1 MALAVHYVG
10 GSFMEVL
17 APIVAGVLLVFMDWR
32 SVIQVTVVPALIM
45 GVLFLRLH
53 RRIRP
58 PTMGSVS
65 RQDLRVQAK
74 LVWKPASLAG
84 LGILGLHS
92 MAMEGLWSMMP
103 LYLVEEREL
112 SSSVAGMLFSVMVL
126 AGSLGAVLLGR
137 LLDKRRR
144 KILTVSAL
152 LVGAAS
158 PLLILWAPTV
168 PIMIAALML
177 SGFVIM
183 GLLPALIAT
192 VLSIVGGRQMVM
204 IGLIMGTGEVVGASG
219 ALLAGVAGET
229 DLRLSLVVV
238 SIIALGSALLAS
250 MHPFTPAVSEHD
262 ADGEVGPEIRTGS

>member
-1 MALAVHYVG
+1 
-10 GSFMEVL
+10 
-17 APIVAGVLLVFMDWR
+17 
-32 SVIQVTVVPALIM
+32 
-45 GVLFLRLH
+45 
-53 RRIRP
+53 
-58 PTMGSVS
+58 
-65 RQDLRVQAK
+65 
-74 LVWKPASLAG
+74 
-84 LGILGLHS
+84 

-126 AGSLGAVLLGR
+126 AGSLGAVLLSR
-137 LLDKRRR
+137 LLGKRDR

-158 PLLILWAPTV
+158 PLLVLWAPTV
-168 PIMIAALML
+168 PIVIAALML
-177 SGFVIM
+177 AGFVVM

-204 IGLIMGTGEVVGASG
+204 IGLIMGAGEAVGALG
-219 ALLAGVAGET
+219 ALLAGVAGEN

-262 ADGEVGPEIRTGS
+262 RDGSI